1 MTGISMVFAHLT
13 RILRFAI
20 LALLV
25 STTAFAQE
33 SGSADTLTEAE
44 ILEDPEAALAALSD
58 RDVRTL
64 LLEYLETKEKADET
78 WFSPADFAFALQN
91 GFGIIHKRATEVF
104 GAFPLL
110 PDVFAESFKRILAK
124 AAPGEF
130 GDFLQNFLVALVV
143 AGLVEWLLRRR
154 LRSIGFYSLA
164 PASRFATQIGVL
176 IRRLLVSL
184 MHILVFT
191 GLAAAVYFA
200 IGDENE
206 NFRATFVFY
215 MTAIVITR
223 LGLSAAEAFYAP
235 HAPQVRMPGFSDA
248 EALWLKR
255 TLSFTVA
262 CGAFGFFTC
271 SLFAVHGVVGHA
283 HELLLILTGTVTI
296 ASLVFSI
303 LVNRKA
309 LVRDILATGSEPTRA
324 REIMAMVWPYAQ
336 SVLVVV
342 MWIAVVASAFLG
354 QTPLYGAALTTI
366 FLFLVAPSF
375 ESAFE
380 REATLA
386 IADDREMAAAIA
398 RTGRLAVPVLVIIVL
413 AIAWRVDLLTVD
425 DGSIAS
431 QVTHAGLQIAGTLM
445 IAYLLWYATQVWI
458 DGRIKQEE
466 LEYAAQTGADLA
478 EMEIGGA
485 GQSRL
490 RTLLPLIKRTFQ
502 ITIGFVT
509 IMIVMSALGIDIAPV
524 LAGAG
529 VVGLA
534 IGFGSQTLV
543 RDVVSGIFFLLDDAF
558 RLGEYVDV
566 GDVKGS
572 VERISIRSFQ
582 LRHHRGAVNTV
593 PFGEIKVLKNYSRDW
608 AIMKL
613 RFRVSFDA
621 DLERVRKIMK
631 AVGRDL
637 LENPEIAED
646 FLQPFKSQ
654 GVLEVDDYGFVVR
667 AKFMSKPGKQFM
679 IRRHAYLAVQQAFAE
694 NGIEFAKP
702 EVRVI
707 VGDDDEDSEKQAEY
721 AAGAAARI
729 ASTKPAAATES
740 PA

>member
-1 MTGISMVFAHLT
+1 MTGFSKLFSLLSCVAGL
-13 RILRFAI
+13 AI
-20 LALLV
+20 LTLFLSPSTRAQDTESSVAL
-25 STTAFAQE
+25 TQ
-33 SGSADTLTEAE
+33 AE

-64 LLEYLETKEKADET
+64 LLDYLETKDKADDT
-78 WFSPADFAFALQN
+78 WFSPADFAFAVQN
-91 GFGIIHKRATEVF
+91 GFGIVHKRATEVF

-110 PDVFAESFKRILAK
+110 PDVFAESFKRIVAK

-130 GDFLQNFLVALVV
+130 GDFLLNFLIALAV
-143 AGLVEWLLRRR
+143 AGLAEWLLRRR
-154 LRSIGFYSLA
+154 LRSIGFYTLA
-164 PASRFATQIGVL
+164 PAPRFLAQIGVL
-176 IRRLLVSL
+176 GRRLLVSL

-191 GLAAAVYFA
+191 GLAAAVYFT

-223 LGLSAAEAFYAP
+223 LGLAAAEAFYAP
-235 HAPQVRMPGFSDA
+235 HTPHVRMPRFSDA
-248 EALWLKR
+248 EAVWLKR

-271 SLFAVHGVVGHA
+271 TLFAVHGVVGHA

-296 ASLVFSI
+296 ASLVVSI
-303 LVNRKA
+303 LVNKQA
-309 LVRDILATGSEPTRA
+309 ISQDMLATGSEPSRP
-324 REIMAMVWPYAQ
+324 REIAALIWPYAQ
-336 SVLVVV
+336 CVIVVV
-342 MWIAVVASAFLG
+342 MWIGVVASAFLG

-375 ESAFE
+375 EAALE

-386 IADDREMAAAIA
+386 VAGDREMAAAIA
-398 RTGRLAVPVLVIIVL
+398 RTGRLAVPLVVIFVL

-425 DGSIAS
+425 DDSIAS

-466 LEYAAQTGADLA
+466 LDYAAQSGADLA

-509 IMIVMSALGIDIAPV
+509 VMIVMSALGIDIAPI

-631 AVGRDL
+631 TVGRDL

-667 AKFMSKPGKQFM
+667 AKFMCKPGKQFM

-694 NGIEFAKP
+694 NGIEFATP

-707 VGDDDEDSEKQAEY
+707 VDDDDEAPQKRTEY
-721 AAGAAARI
+721 AAGAAAKLA
-729 ASTKPAAATES
+729 ASKPAVETES
-740 PA
+740 PT